1 MLKAVY
7 SMKIEAKN
15 FENHAE
21 NALRQCLGKIPF
33 VQIDD
38 IQKEAGSVVCSDFRV
53 TLTVS
58 GIKQILVL
66 EVRKSGQPREARAA
80 INSLLRCLS
89 ANTGAY
95 GIFIAPFITPRTAEI
110 CRQEGVGYIDF
121 AGNCLLAF
129 PGIFIEQSGNPNP
142 MLEKRDLRSL
152 YSPKAARV
160 LRVVLNHP
168 QKSWKTQELADE
180 AGVSLGQVFN
190 VKKLLDGR
198 EWIGKK
204 EEGFV
209 LGEPFLLLSE
219 WSRNYAFRK
228 NRMMNFYSMKS
239 IPDIEAQIAEVCELN
254 NINYALTCFSGVA
267 RFTSSV
273 RYQRAMAFVDADED
287 QWSKL
292 FGFKEVDSG
301 ANVTLLLP
309 YDAGVYYGA
318 KEKEGVRVVSPV
330 QLYLDLIGFRGRG
343 EEAANMLLDEVIKP
357 LW

>member
-1 MLKAVY
+1 
-7 SMKIEAKN
+7 MKIEAKN
-15 FENHAE
+15 FENRAE
-21 NALRQCLGKIPF
+21 NALRQCLGKIPI

-38 IQKEAGSVVCSDFRV
+38 IQKEAVGVVCSDFRV

-110 CRQEGVGYIDF
+110 CRQEGIGYIDF

-129 PGIFIEQSGNPNP
+129 PGIFIEQSGNSNP

-160 LRVVLNHP
+160 LRVVLNNP
-168 QKSWKTQELADE
+168 QKSWKTQDLADE
-180 AGVSLGQVFN
+180 A
-190 VKKLLDGR
+190 
-198 EWIGKK
+198 
-204 EEGFV
+204 
-209 LGEPFLLLSE
+209 
-219 WSRNYAFRK
+219 
-228 NRMMNFYSMKS
+228 
-239 IPDIEAQIAEVCELN
+239 
-254 NINYALTCFSGVA
+254 
-267 RFTSSV
+267 
-273 RYQRAMAFVDADED
+273 DADED

-318 KEKEGVRVVSPV
+318 KNKEGVRVVSPV

-343 EEAANMLLDEVIKP
+343 EEAANMLLEEVIKP